1 MEEPQP
7 NPRWRIAGLITMA
20 LGLWALL
27 TVLALTVGPRVF
39 SPRATAASPGAPGSA
54 AEIPRVS
61 LADAKNALEA
71 GSAVFV
77 DVRDPASY
85 AAGHIPGARS
95 LPLDVLEQAAGELDP
110 QAWIIT
116 YCT

>member
-1 MEEPQP
+1 MEEPRP
-7 NPRWRIAGLITMA
+7 DLRWRIAGLITMA
-20 LGLWALL
+20 VGLWTLL
-27 TVLALTVGPRVF
+27 TVLALTLGPRVF
-39 SPRATAASPGAPGSA
+39 TRRATATSPAALGSA
-54 AEIPRVS
+54 ADIPRVS
-61 LADAKNALEA
+61 LADAKSALDA